1 MDRTRGPIK
10 VCVFSTALLVVLIV
24 FGISGF
30 CQENSGPIAGGQ
42 AYENGVPAGSDYED
56 GSDLAALPVRF
67 YRKVISPVDSNRC
80 AMTPTCSSYSIS
92 AIKKH
97 GALMGWIMTC
107 DRLLR
112 CGRDEVRLSKKKYGI
127 SGRRYSYDPVENN
140 DFWWGNAHFDQKR

>member
-1 MDRTRGPIK
+1 MDRQHSVIK
-10 VCVFSTALLVVLIV
+10 VFVFSTALLVMLIF

-30 CQENSGPIAGGQ
+30 CQENSGLTSGGQ
-42 AYENGVPAGSDYED
+42 AYENGVPARSDNED
-56 GSDLAALPVRF
+56 RSDLAALPVRF

-80 AMTPTCSSYSIS
+80 AMTPTCSSYSVS

-112 CGRDEVRLSKKKYGI
+112 CGRDEVRLSKKSGI

-140 DFWWGNAHFDQKR
+140 DFWWGNAHSYQKK

>member
-10 VCVFSTALLVVLIV
+10 VCVFSTALLVMLIF

-30 CQENSGPIAGGQ
+30 CQENSELTVGGQ
-42 AYENGVPAGSDYED
+42 AYENRLPAGSYNED

-80 AMTPTCSSYSIS
+80 AMKPTCSSYSIS

-112 CGRDEVRLSKKKYGI
+112 CGRDEVRLSKKSGVN
-127 SGRRYSYDPVENN
+127 GRRYSYDPVENN
-140 DFWWGNAHFDQKR
+140 DFWWGNAHFDQKK